1 MSGMWREFGTAEGW
15 GSKYPETGHT
25 YAPTDPD
32 AVWIAFED
40 EVHGEECYTIHPD
53 NLERRVNAFIS
64 KAGNRWEIIKGNN
77 PVVGYFEVVEQLED
91 GVHEASALTV
101 KRFSV
106 RPEKRHWAFL
116 SPRKLAKFGVG

>member
-1 MSGMWREFGTAEGW
+1 MSGMWKEFGTAEGW

-40 EVHGEECYTIHPD
+40 GVHDGGSFTIHPD
-53 NLERRVNAFIS
+53 NLERRVSALIQ
-64 KAGNRWEIIKGNN
+64 KVGDKWVILRGNN
-77 PVVGYFEVVEQLED
+77 PVVGYFEVVTQLED
-91 GVHEASALTV
+91 GVHEASGLTV
-101 KRFSV
+101 KRFSM

-116 SPRKLAKFGVG
+116 SDRKLAKFGV

>member
-40 EVHGEECYTIHPD
+40 GVHEGGFTIHPD
-53 NLERRVNAFIS
+53 NLERRVNALIR
-64 KAGNRWEIIKGNN
+64 KAGDRWEIVQGNN
-77 PVVGYFEVVEQLED
+77 PVVGYFEIVAQLED
-91 GVHEASALTV
+91 GIHEASGLTI

>member
-1 MSGMWREFGTAEGW
+1 MSGLWNEFGTAEGW

-40 EVHGEECYTIHPD
+40 GVHEGGCFTIHPD
-53 NLERRVNAFIS
+53 NLERRVSALIS
-64 KAGNRWEIIKGNN
+64 KVGDKWEIIKSNN
-77 PVVGYFEVVEQLED
+77 PVVGYFEVVAQLDD
-91 GVHEASALTV
+91 GIHEASGLAV

-106 RPEKRHWAFL
+106 RPEKRHWPFL
-116 SPRKLAKFGVG
+116 SGRKLAKFGV

>member
-1 MSGMWREFGTAEGW
+1 MSGMWKEFGTAEGW

-40 EVHGEECYTIHPD
+40 GVHEGGCFTIHPD
-53 NLERRVNAFIS
+53 NLERRVNALIS
-64 KAGNRWEIIKGNN
+64 KAGDKWVILKGNN
-77 PVVGYFEVVEQLED
+77 PVVGYFEVVAQLED
-91 GVHEASALTV
+91 GVHEASGLTV

>member
-40 EVHGEECYTIHPD
+40 GVHEGGFTIHPD

-64 KAGNRWEIIKGNN
+64 KVDGKWEIIKGNN

-91 GVHEASALTV
+91 GVHEASGLTV